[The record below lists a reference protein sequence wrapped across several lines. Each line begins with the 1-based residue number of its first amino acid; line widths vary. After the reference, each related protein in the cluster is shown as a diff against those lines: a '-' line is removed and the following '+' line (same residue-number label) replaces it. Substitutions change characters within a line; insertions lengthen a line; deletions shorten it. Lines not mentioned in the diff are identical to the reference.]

1 MTDSTAAAGS
11 AAPPAR
17 AAAFFD
23 LDKTLIATSAA
34 TAFARP
40 FLAGGLLSRR
50 AMLRSAG
57 AQIAFLLGSATEGRT
72 ERVRAQLSAMVT
84 GWDVERVSAIVAE
97 TLHASIDSVVYAEAL
112 DLIGQ
117 HHAAGHDVVVV
128 SASSAELVR
137 PIAALVGADEVIA
150 SRMGVA
156 DGRYTGEI
164 AFYAYG
170 QAKAESMRD
179 LAVRRGYD
187 LAASSAYTDS
197 ATDLPMLEAVGH
209 GYVVN
214 PDRAL
219 RRLAAA
225 RGWTPLV
232 FRRRADRRTQ
242 GRRAALR
249 HLAHAAP
256 RRDRALV
263 AGAAVLVAGGLA
275 WVWRRLRRVPG
286 APVAPAG
293 GDAPRVPARVRHAG
307 ARPGI

>member
-1 MTDSTAAAGS
+1 MSDTTPAP
-11 AAPPAR
+11 AAPSAEPAAPGTPGEHPR

-72 ERVRAQLSAMVT
+72 ERVRAQLSAMVA

-97 TLHASIDSVVYAEAL
+97 SLHDSIDAVVYAEAL
-112 DLIGQ
+112 DLVAQ

-170 QAKAESMRD
+170 PAKAAAMRE
-179 LAVRRGYD
+179 LAARRGYD

-197 ATDLPMLEAVGH
+197 ATDVPMLEAVGH
-209 GYVVN
+209 GFVVN
-214 PDRAL
+214 PDRVL
-219 RRLAAA
+219 RRLAA
-225 RGWTPLV
+225 REGWTPLV
-232 FRRRADRRTQ
+232 FRRHVAVRAR
-242 GRRAALR
+242 GRSAALR
-249 HLAHAAP
+249 NLAHAAP
-256 RRDRALV
+256 RRDRLV
-263 AGAAVLVAGGLA
+263 LAGAAVLVAA
-275 WVWRRLRRVPG
+275 
-286 APVAPAG
+286 VAVALVL
-293 GDAPRVPARVRHAG
+293 PRVRRSRPA
-307 ARPGI
+307 

>member
-1 MTDSTAAAGS
+1 MTDSTAAAERA
-11 AAPPAR
+11 AAPAR
-17 AAAFFD
+17 PAAFFD

-50 AMLRSAG
+50 AMLRSAS

-72 ERVRAQLSAMVT
+72 ERVRAQLSAMVA

-97 TLHASIDSVVYAEAL
+97 SLHASIDAVVYAEAL
-112 DLIGQ
+112 DLIAQ

-128 SASSAELVR
+128 SASSAELVL
-137 PIAALVGADEVIA
+137 PIAELVGADQVVA
-150 SRMGVA
+150 SEMGVA

-170 QAKAESMRD
+170 PAKAAAMRD
-179 LAVRRGYD
+179 LAARRGYD

-197 ATDLPMLEAVGH
+197 ATDVPMLEAVGH
-209 GYVVN
+209 GFVVN

-219 RRLAAA
+219 RRLAAE
-225 RGWTPLV
+225 RGWTPLA
-232 FRRRADRRTQ
+232 FRRHAETRVG
-242 GRRAALR
+242 GRSAALR

-256 RRDRALV
+256 RRDRALLAAAAALVV
-263 AGAAVLVAGGLA
+263 ATLVLA
-275 WVWRRLRRVPG
+275 RRGRR
-286 APVAPAG
+286 
-293 GDAPRVPARVRHAG
+293 HHT
-307 ARPGI
+307 